1 MPIEL
6 TNSTDG
12 PLRMIVVALDGPS
25 GSGKSS
31 TSKAI
36 ALRAGWSYLDTGA
49 LYRAVTHI
57 ALSIKS
63 ENPKEILAQLALNPI
78 SFTPDPR
85 DPRVFTGEV
94 DISTVIRSNEVTDHV
109 SVISA
114 LPEIRAELLKL
125 QRSIISKAD
134 LGIVVEGRDIG
145 TVVCPEAALKI
156 YLTADIA
163 ARAGRR
169 DAELA
174 DLSQGVEQVGAS
186 LAQRDEIDST
196 RATSPLAP
204 AFDAVH
210 IDSTSLTLQETI
222 DRIWEILSQRSLL
235 GLPIVAILGRPNVGK
250 STLIN
255 RFIGRREAIVEDTPG
270 VTRDRVQYECEWAGR
285 RFIVMDTGGWES
297 KPDGISVQVSASAEL
312 AMQEADVLCF
322 VVDAQ
327 VGALDEDDILVQ
339 ELRKAK
345 KPTILIANKVD
356 GDNDESDAHALW
368 NIGLGEPRFVSA
380 LHGRGSGDLLDAI
393 VKELPEVGAAQVQ
406 DGYRRIAL
414 IGRPNVGKS
423 SLFNA
428 LAGESRSI
436 VDDIAGTTR
445 DPIDELIEFGG
456 SIWRFVDTAGLKKR
470 ANQASGT
477 DYYATLR
484 TQTALER
491 CECAVV
497 VLDASVPIS
506 EQDLRI
512 ITMVEE
518 AGKAMVIVMN
528 KWDLVDED
536 RRVQLD
542 REIERH
548 LDQVEWAQRVNVAA
562 KTGWHRDR
570 LAPALRTAID
580 SWERRVPTSKLNS
593 FLGALIGATPPPV
606 RGGKQPKVY
615 YATQAGIAPPKFVV
629 FSSGWI
635 EASYRRFIERRLR
648 EEFKFPGT
656 PVQVAIRVKERD
668 KE

>member
-1 MPIEL
+1 
-6 TNSTDG
+6 
-12 PLRMIVVALDGPS
+12 MIVVALDGPS
-25 GSGKSS
+25 GAGKSS
-31 TSKAI
+31 TSKGI
-36 ALRAGWSYLDTGA
+36 AVRAGWNYLDTGA
-49 LYRAVTHI
+49 LYRAV
-57 ALSIKS
+57 ALVALEIKS
-63 ENPKEILAQLALNPI
+63 DDAKDILAKIATTRI
-78 SFTPDPR
+78 SFNADPKKPQIFLGVR
-85 DPRVFTGEV
+85 NVSEDIRTLNVTNKVSLVAADP
-94 DISTVIRSNEVTDHV
+94 
-109 SVISA
+109 
-114 LPEIRAELLKL
+114 LIRAELLQL
-125 QRSIISKAD
+125 QRSIIEKAER
-134 LGIVVEGRDIG
+134 GIVVEGRDIG
-145 TVVCPEAALKI
+145 TVVVPDAALKV
-156 YLTADIA
+156 YLTADID
-163 ARAGRR
+163 ARTSRR
-169 DAELA
+169 ENEMSNESISTEVVA
-174 DLSQGVEQVGAS
+174 DS
-186 LAQRDEIDST
+186 LTSRDEMDST
-196 RATSPLAP
+196 RKVSPLAM
-204 AFDAVH
+204 ASDAVH
-210 IDSTSLTLQETI
+210 IDSTELNLEETI
-222 DRIWEILSQRSLL
+222 ERVWELLVERSLL

-270 VTRDRVQYECEWAGR
+270 VTRDRVQYECEWGGR

-297 KPDGISVQVSASAEL
+297 RPDGISVAISAGAEL
-312 AMQEADVLCF
+312 AMEEADILAF

-327 VGALDEDDILVQ
+327 VGALDEDDVMVQ

-345 KPTILIANKVD
+345 KPTILVANKVD
-356 GDNDESDAHALW
+356 GDHDEADAHALW
-368 NIGLGEPRFVSA
+368 NLGLGEPHFVSG
-380 LHGRGSGDLLDAI
+380 LHGRGSGDLLDTI
-393 VKELPEVGAAQVQ
+393 VNSLPEVGRAQTQ

-423 SLFNA
+423 SLLNA
-428 LAGESRSI
+428 LAGENRSI
-436 VDDIAGTTR
+436 VDDVAGTTR
-445 DPIDELIEFGG
+445 DPVDSLIEIGG
-456 SIWRFVDTAGLKKR
+456 QVWRFVDTAGIKKR

-491 CECAVV
+491 SECVAL

-512 ITMVEE
+512 ISMVEDS
-518 AGKAMVIVMN
+518 GKAMVLVLN

-536 RRVQLD
+536 RREQLEKELD
-542 REIERH
+542 RHLGHIEW
-548 LDQVEWAQRVNVAA
+548 VQRVNVAA

-570 LAPALRTAID
+570 LAPALRTALS
-580 SWERRVPTSKLNS
+580 SWEKRVPTSKLNS

-648 EEFKFPGT
+648 EEFGFPGT

>member
-1 MPIEL
+1 
-6 TNSTDG
+6 
-12 PLRMIVVALDGPS
+12 MIVVAVDGPS

-49 LYRAVTHI
+49 LYRAVTFLS
-57 ALSIKS
+57 LSIKS
-63 ENPKEILAQLALNPI
+63 QDPNQILSRLIDSPITFDADPAHPKVYLGG
-78 SFTPDPR
+78 R
-85 DPRVFTGEV
+85 
-94 DISTVIRSNEVTDHV
+94 DISQEIRSHEVTESV
-109 SVISA
+109 SIISA
-114 LPEIRAELLKL
+114 LAPVRKELLDL
-125 QRSIISKAD
+125 QRFIIAQAQR
-134 LGIVVEGRDIG
+134 GIVVEGRDIG
-145 TVVCPEAALKI
+145 TVVCPDAELKI
-156 YLTADIA
+156 YLTADIQ
-163 ARAGRR
+163 ARATRR
-169 DAELA
+169 DSELA
-174 DLSQGVEQVGAS
+174 EDSHGKDAVALSLSA
-186 LAQRDEIDST
+186 RDHIDST
-196 RATSPLAP
+196 RAVSPLSMAP
-204 AFDAVH
+204 DAVH
-210 IDSTSLTLQETI
+210 IDSTELSLDETV
-222 DRIWEILSQRSLL
+222 DRIWELLSQRSLL
-235 GLPIVAILGRPNVGK
+235 GLPMVAILGRPNVGK

-270 VTRDRVQYECEWAGR
+270 VTRDRVQYECEWGGR
-285 RFIVMDTGGWES
+285 RFIIMDTGGWES
-297 KPDGISVQVSASAEL
+297 RPDGISVQVSASAEL
-312 AMQEADVLCF
+312 AMSEADLLCF

-345 KPTILIANKVD
+345 KPTLLIANKVD

-368 NIGLGEPRFVSA
+368 NIGLGEPHFVSA
-380 LHGRGSGDLLDAI
+380 LHGRGSGDLLEKI
-393 VKELPEVGAAQVQ
+393 VGLLPEVGAAQIH

-436 VDDIAGTTR
+436 VDDAAGTTR
-445 DPIDELIEFGG
+445 DPIDQLIEFGG

-518 AGKAMVIVMN
+518 SGKAMVIVMN

-536 RRVQLD
+536 RRTQLD
-542 REIERH
+542 KEIERH
-548 LDQVEWAQRVNVAA
+548 LDQVEWVQIVNVAA

-606 RGGKQPKVY
+606 RGGKQPRVY
-615 YATQAGIAPPKFVV
+615 YATQAGIAPPKFVI

-656 PVQVAIRVKERD
+656 PVQVAIRVKER
-668 KE
+668 EGQE